1 MGVQMSNIKLAVIGS
16 RSITDRDPIFDKLD
30 EYIEIAQNKGHEL
43 IIVSG
48 GASGVD
54 SIAAEFARS
63 RGLILIDVLPAWND
77 RRGNFVRSAGF
88 KRNDIIWEVCDCG
101 VAFWDGKS
109 KGTAHSFDLAKRY
122 KKRLSI
128 IQIGEDSE

>member
-1 MGVQMSNIKLAVIGS
+1 MSNIKLAVVGS
-16 RSITDRDPIFDKLD
+16 RSIKDRDPIFNKLD
-30 EYIEIAQNKGHEL
+30 QYIEIATGKGHEL

-63 RGLILIDVLPAWND
+63 RGLVLIDVLPAWND
-77 RRGNFVRSAGF
+77 KKGNFVRSAGF
-88 KRNDIIWEVCDCG
+88 SRNEVIWEVCDCG

-109 KGTAHSFDLAKRY
+109 KGTAHSFDLAKRH
-122 KKRLSI
+122 KKRISI
-128 IQIGEDSE
+128 ITIGEQSEQ